1 MGHTPVPLLFGDP
14 TDVTLAVESKEV
26 DSNVLESWEKASV
39 VTMPRCAFLTVM
51 SVRIP
56 FDPTTIMV
64 PSIVPLDIIGKKIMI
79 FKEIKPCYLL
89 KLSTR

>member
-1 MGHTPVPLLFGDP
+1 
-14 TDVTLAVESKEV
+14 
-26 DSNVLESWEKASV
+26 
-39 VTMPRCAFLTVM
+39 MPRCAFLTVM

-89 KLSTR
+89 KLSTK